1 MRICKIYNSLE
12 IVLYSK
18 TMHHLN
24 LHHLRYFWLVAR
36 SGNLTQT
43 ARQLNLS
50 QSSLSIQIRQLED
63 SLGTDLF
70 DRGNRRL
77 DLTPFGAMV
86 LHYAQEIFELSE
98 ELVRAVDGEASRS
111 RVRFRIGSV
120 STLSRNFQEHFLQ
133 PLMAEPDLHLVVE
146 SGGMEELL
154 NRLQSFQLD
163 LVLSNRPIGSQGESD
178 WRCQQLAR
186 QRVSLVGRPD
196 PSLALL
202 RFPKDLA
209 HLRLLLP
216 GRNSDIRTQ
225 LDALFDRWEIEP
237 NIVAEVDD
245 MSMLRLLA
253 RDGLGVAA
261 VPRVVVKDEL
271 KERKLM
277 VLHDFREIFEN
288 FYAISVKRLR
298 KNSTWTRLLRRAA
311 QKQPLPV

>member
-1 MRICKIYNSLE
+1 MQ
-12 IVLYSK
+12 
-18 TMHHLN
+18 HLN
-24 LHHLRYFWLVAR
+24 LHHLRYFWLVA
-36 SGNLTQT
+36 SCGNLTQ
-43 ARQLNLS
+43 AASRLNIS

-63 SLGTDLF
+63 SLGTALF
-70 DRGNRRL
+70 DRANRRL
-77 DLTPFGAMV
+77 QLTPFGAMV

-98 ELVRAVDGEASRS
+98 ELVRAVEGEASRS
-111 RVRFRIGSV
+111 RLRFRIGSV
-120 STLSRNFQEHFLQ
+120 STLSRNFQEQFLQ
-133 PLMAEPDLHLVVE
+133 PLMTEPALHLVIE

-154 NRLQSFQLD
+154 SRLQSFQLD

-186 QRVSLVGRPD
+186 QQVSLVGRPD
-196 PSLALL
+196 PGFARL

-209 HLRLLLP
+209 QLRLLLP

-237 NIVAEVDD
+237 NIIAEVDD
-245 MSMLRLLA
+245 MPMLRLLA

-271 KERKLM
+271 KEQKLV

-298 KNSTWTRLLRRAA
+298 KNATWTRLLRKAV
-311 QKQPLPV
+311 QKQSLPIGPHPTSRVL